1 MDDNP
6 VILYDGICHLCADSV
21 QFVIRRDP
29 QQRFRF
35 ARLQSKTA
43 HRILANYHAT
53 DNDLDSVI
61 LIYQG
66 RLYRKSR
73 AALHIAR
80 LLSGA
85 WPLLGLFLLVP
96 RFIADPVYDYIGRH
110 RYHWFGRQA
119 SCSVPDPEQRWR
131 FLDSREDTVIFELE
145 Y

>member
-6 VILYDGICHLCADSV
+6 IILFDGICHLCAGSV

-35 ARLQSKTA
+35 ARLQSEIA
-43 HRILANYHAT
+43 HQLLADYHVT
-53 DNDLDSVI
+53 GSDLDSVI

-73 AALHIAR
+73 AALHTA
-80 LLSGA
+80 LLLRRG

-110 RYHWFGRQA
+110 RYQWFGKKE
-119 SCSVPDPEQRWR
+119 SCLLPESEQRWR
-131 FLDSREDTVIFELE
+131 FLDCNEDIE
-145 Y
+145 

>member
-6 VILYDGICHLCADSV
+6 IILFDGICHLCAASV
-21 QFVIRRDP
+21 QFAIRRDP

-35 ARLQSKTA
+35 ARLQSKVA
-43 HRILANYHAT
+43 HQLLADYHAT
-53 DNDLDSVI
+53 GSDLDSVI

-73 AALHIAR
+73 AALHTA
-80 LLSGA
+80 LLLRRA

-110 RYHWFGRQA
+110 RYQWFGKKE
-119 SCSVPDPEQRWR
+119 SCRLPESEQRWR
-131 FLDSREDTVIFELE
+131 FLDCDEDIE
-145 Y
+145 

>member
-6 VILYDGICHLCADSV
+6 IILFDGICHLCAGSV

-35 ARLQSKTA
+35 ARLQSK
-43 HRILANYHAT
+43 LAQQLLADYHAT
-53 DNDLDSVI
+53 GSDLDSVI

-73 AALHIAR
+73 AALHTAR
-80 LLSGA
+80 LLRRA

-110 RYHWFGRQA
+110 RYQWFGIKE
-119 SCSVPDPEQRWR
+119 SCRLPESEQRWR
-131 FLDSREDTVIFELE
+131 FLDCDEDIE
-145 Y
+145 